1 MLNPLQLK
9 DFYLLI
15 FFQTRILFSEIEGKT
30 VTFGNR
36 MKMNKEILKLALP
49 NIVSN
54 ITVPLLGLIDL
65 ALMGHLGSEV
75 YIGAISLGGVIFNFI
90 YWGFGFLRMST
101 SGFTAQAF
109 GEKNKQE
116 SITILIRAL
125 LVSGSISLL
134 ILLLQA
140 PIAWTSFKIIGGSEE
155 VETLANEYFRIRVWA
170 APAALSLFVF
180 NGWFLGMQN
189 ARFPMII
196 AISVNVINILL
207 SVFFVFVLNMKSDG
221 VALGTALSQYV
232 GLTIAIILLLK
243 KYKYLLPEISKQ
255 SILNIKILTNFFK
268 VNSDIFIRSFCIILV
283 FTFFTCKS
291 ASIDDTILAVNSL
304 LIQLLMFFSF
314 FIDGFAF
321 AGEAMV
327 GKFIGAR
334 EPKNLMKVVN
344 LLFYYWGTGFA
355 LLFKIFFAPG
365 VKLILKLLTSQADV
379 IQNARPFLFWV
390 ILIPF
395 TSFSS
400 FIWDGIYI
408 GATASKAMRNTLL
421 ASTFLVFAP
430 VYYFL
435 NPVWENHALWLGMI
449 LFMLSRGVI
458 QTFLYKKAILKP
470 M

>member
-1 MLNPLQLK
+1 M
-9 DFYLLI
+9 
-15 FFQTRILFSEIEGKT
+15 
-30 VTFGNR
+30 NR
-36 MKMNKEILKLALP
+36 EILKLALP

-54 ITVPLLGLIDL
+54 ITIPLLGLIDL

-109 GEKNKQE
+109 GDNNQKE

-125 LVSGSISLL
+125 LVAGAISAL

-140 PIAWTSFKIIGGSEE
+140 PIAWASFKIIGGSGE
-155 VETLANEYFRIRVWA
+155 VETLASEYFRIRVWA

-180 NGWFLGMQN
+180 SGWFLGMQN
-189 ARFPMII
+189 ARYPMII
-196 AISVNVINILL
+196 AISVNVVNILL
-207 SVFFVFVLNMKSDG
+207 SAFFVFVLNMKSEG

-232 GLTIAIILLLK
+232 GLAIAAVLLLK
-243 KYKYLLPEISKQ
+243 KYRPLLSEISKQ
-255 SILNIKILTNFFK
+255 GVFNVKILTNFFK

-283 FTFFTCKS
+283 FTFFTSKS
-291 ASIDDTILAVNSL
+291 ASINDTILAVNSL
-304 LIQLLMFFSF
+304 LIQLLLFFSF

-327 GKFIGAR
+327 GKYVGAR
-334 EPKNLMKVVN
+334 KPLHLKKVVK
-344 LLFYYWGTGFA
+344 LLFYWGAGLA
-355 LLFKIFFAPG
+355 LVFTLIYIPG
-365 VKLILKLLTSQADV
+365 VQLILQLLTSQTDV
-379 IQNARPFLFWV
+379 IQSARPFLFWV

-395 TSFSS
+395 ASFSS
-400 FIWDGIYI
+400 FIWDGVYI

-458 QTFLYKKAILKP
+458 QTFLYKKAIVKP
-470 M
+470 LH

>member
-1 MLNPLQLK
+1 
-9 DFYLLI
+9 
-15 FFQTRILFSEIEGKT
+15 
-30 VTFGNR
+30 
-36 MKMNKEILKLALP
+36 MNKEILKLAVP

-109 GEKNKQE
+109 GEKNRQE

-125 LVSGSISLL
+125 LVSASISLF
-134 ILLLQA
+134 ILMLQA
-140 PIAWTSFKIIGGSEE
+140 PIAWASFKIIGGSEE

-196 AISVNVINILL
+196 AISVNIVNILFSIL
-207 SVFFVFVLNMKSDG
+207 FVFGLNMKSAG

-232 GLTIAIILLLK
+232 GLTIAIILLFK

-255 SILNIKILTNFFK
+255 GVLNIKILLNFFK

-283 FTFFTCKS
+283 FTFFTSKS

-304 LIQLLMFFSF
+304 LIQLLLFFSF

-321 AGEAMV
+321 AGEAIV
-327 GKFIGAR
+327 GKYVGAK
-334 EPKNLMKVVN
+334 EPANLKKVVR
-344 LLFYYWGTGFA
+344 LLFVWGLGLAAMFTM
-355 LLFKIFFAPG
+355 IYAPG
-365 VKLILKLLTSQADV
+365 TNIILNLLTSQTDV
-379 IQNARPFLFWV
+379 IQSAQPFLFWV

-395 TSFSS
+395 TSFAS

-408 GATASKAMRNTLL
+408 GATASKAMRNTLI
-421 ASTFLVFAP
+421 ASTFLVFTPA
-430 VYYFL
+430 YFL
-435 NPVWENHALWLGMI
+435 LNSLLGNHALWLGMI

-458 QTFLYKKAILKP
+458 QTFLYKKAILQALA
-470 M
+470 